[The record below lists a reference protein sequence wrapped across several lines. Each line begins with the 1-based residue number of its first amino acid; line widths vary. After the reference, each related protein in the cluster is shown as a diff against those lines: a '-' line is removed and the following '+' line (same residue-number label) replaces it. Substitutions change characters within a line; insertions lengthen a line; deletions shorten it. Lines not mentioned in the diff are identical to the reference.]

1 MTERLPKLLLTGA
14 SGFVGKELL
23 AKLMDQE
30 KYEIHVLERYVTG
43 RYSNLSRDV
52 QTHFADVRD
61 PSTLRNEIKLL
72 QPDVVVH
79 FAAIS
84 PVSYS
89 YDHPNEV
96 IETNFLGT
104 VNLAEI
110 CRQNVTNLRHFIY
123 AGTTEEYGVTPYRPA
138 NEETLCVPNSPYS
151 VAKHAGTD
159 YLRYMFLAYDFP
171 ATIVRCTNSY
181 GRKDDNHFFIEK
193 IISQMVTGRKQILL
207 GDDQTV
213 RDFMYVSDHVDA
225 YLSVLEHREESIG
238 EILNFTSDRPMKLND
253 VIKLIA
259 KLANYEGEIIHGRI
273 PRRPL
278 DIENHLLDASK
289 SKKLLGWIAKISLEQ
304 GLAWTISYWRE
315 KLMAGNPARSIPD
328 HKNEMP
334 MVQK

>member
-1 MTERLPKLLLTGA
+1 
-14 SGFVGKELL
+14 
-23 AKLMDQE
+23 
-30 KYEIHVLERYVTG
+30 
-43 RYSNLSRDV
+43 
-52 QTHFADVRD
+52 
-61 PSTLRNEIKLL
+61 
-72 QPDVVVH
+72 
-79 FAAIS
+79 
-84 PVSYS
+84 
-89 YDHPNEV
+89 
-96 IETNFLGT
+96 
-104 VNLAEI
+104 
-110 CRQNVTNLRHFIY
+110 
-123 AGTTEEYGVTPYRPA
+123 VTPYRPA